1 MFVKRSL
8 REKDKNEKV
17 MTREEVIAYTE
28 KIRLRVIEWEENKQ
42 KKAVE

>member
-17 MTREEVIAYTE
+17 WTREEINAYTL
-28 KIRLRVIEWEENKQ
+28 KVRLRVEDWE
-42 KKAVE
+42 

>member
-17 MTREEVIAYTE
+17 WTKEEINVYTQ
-28 KIRLRVIEWEENKQ
+28 KIRLRIKEWEKNN
-42 KKAVE
+42 